1 VAAQLGV
8 AERQVAIWF
17 QNRRARQRSK
27 QMTQEFD
34 LLKRDFRL
42 VLMENKKMQQEVSS
56 SNANFALVNAWVMM
70 TGGLCVSLTF

>member
-27 QMTQEFD
+27 QMTQAFD

-56 SNANFALVNAWVMM
+56 LGAKSCIANVQVNA
-70 TGGLCVSLTF
+70 